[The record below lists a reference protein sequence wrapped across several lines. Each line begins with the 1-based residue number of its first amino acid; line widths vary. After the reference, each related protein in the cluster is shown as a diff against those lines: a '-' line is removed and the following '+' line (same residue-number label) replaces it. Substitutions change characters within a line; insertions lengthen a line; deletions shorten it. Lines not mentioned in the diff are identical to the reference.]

1 MSADTKKEYLAMFR
15 KFKAGE
21 ITEVEWKVY
30 CIAILEEL
38 IKENRDILL
47 RLKNS

>member
-1 MSADTKKEYLAMFR
+1 MSANTQKEYLAMFR

-21 ITEVEWKVY
+21 ITELEWKVY
-30 CIAILEEL
+30 CTMILDEL
-38 IKENRDILL
+38 IRENIDVIM